1 MSITLRTLR
10 AGDGSRR
17 TTPELRPAV
26 ECLQRLLERAG
37 HSVPVD
43 GRFARATESAVKAF
57 QQLGGLVVDGVVGPA
72 TWRGLARF
80 GRESESIRGGH
91 AVPGFESFHGDLG
104 WLHARQGHVG
114 KPFWP
119 GGISGV
125 TLDPDFDL
133 RFQTLANIRRHYG
146 ELLTVE
152 QEGALVRAIG
162 RRGTDARDLLR
173 DDAVL
178 RSVRISREHALRV
191 MPYVAVDSWQAIVH
205 RFPAIELPDTPPAVQ
220 TVMLSLAFHR
230 GAEHRELETLAFP
243 IEMGDWRGLAMR
255 IGAMQQDHV
264 LPGVRSR
271 RRLEE
276 SLILDELDFSAPRMR
291 A

>member
-26 ECLQRLLERAG
+26 ECLQRLLARAG
-37 HSVPVD
+37 HSVSLD
-43 GRFARATESAVKAF
+43 GRFAGATEAAVRAF
-57 QQLGGLVVDGVVGPA
+57 QQLGGLVVDGVVGPS
-72 TWRGLARF
+72 TWRALARF
-80 GRESESIRGGH
+80 GRESEGIRGGY
-91 AVPGFESFHGDLG
+91 AVPGFESFHGDLD

-119 GGISGV
+119 GGISGI

-133 RFQTLANIRRHYG
+133 RFQTLSNIRRHYG
-146 ELLTVE
+146 ELLTLE

-178 RSVRISREHALRV
+178 QSVRVSREHAFRV
-191 MPYVAVDSWQAIVH
+191 MPFVVVDSWQAIVR
-205 RFPAIELPDTPPAVQ
+205 RFPALASSDTPPSVQ
-220 TVMLSLAFHR
+220 TAMLSLAIHR
-230 GAEHRELETLAFP
+230 GAERRELETLGFP
-243 IEMGDWRGLAMR
+243 IEMGDWLGLAAR
-255 IGAMQQDHV
+255 IGAMQQNHE

-271 RRLEE
+271 RRLEAG
-276 SLILDELDFSAPRMR
+276 LILDELDFSEPRLR